1 MSQRKR
7 GRGQMPE
14 AEAARRGE
22 AAQREIRVVGDPVL
36 RDKARPVETFD
47 GELRKTAFRMIEIMR
62 DAPGIGLAAP
72 QLGVQKRLIV
82 YEVDDREPGILANPQ
97 VLWTSEDADEV
108 DEGCLSV
115 PGIMVPIVRPT
126 AVEVAGQD
134 LHGEVV
140 RFRVDTLEARV
151 IQHEIDHLEGVLIL
165 DRTGRRE
172 RAAAMRE
179 LRERT
184 LPL

>member
-1 MSQRKR
+1 MSRSGTSR
-7 GRGQMPE
+7 GRLSE
-14 AEAARRGE
+14 AEAAARSQ

-36 RDKARPVETFD
+36 RDRARVVESFD
-47 GELRKTAFRMIEIMR
+47 NGLRKVAFRMIQIMR

-82 YEVDDREPGILANPQ
+82 YEVDDEEPRILVNPEIT
-97 VLWTSEDADEV
+97 WTSEDAAEL

-115 PGIMVPIVRPT
+115 PGVMVPVVR
-126 AVEVAGQD
+126 AAGIEVAGQD
-134 LHGEVV
+134 VHGEAV
-140 RFRVDTLEARV
+140 RFHTEGLKARV
-151 IQHEIDHLEGVLIL
+151 IQHEVDHLEGVLIL

-179 LRERT
+179 LRDSV
-184 LPL
+184 LAL